1 MKLKLLRVDTK
12 VIMGS
17 FFLVLSSLLAL
28 LPPLILKG
36 LIDGSSIENIGSKV
50 FQSFLIFIGQTLFS
64 SIGYYLFSQ
73 SGEKKIAKIRKKV
86 IEGLIYAEKS
96 FFDKSQSGELTSAIV
111 NDTSVIREFLITT
124 FPNIILSLV
133 MVLGSIVVLFSLDW
147 NLSLLLFITLPCMMF
162 IILPLSNISEK
173 YSRRLQ
179 EEIGF
184 LTGQL
189 TEKIQE
195 HELIKTNQAEKSVQ
209 DVLDNC
215 IERVQNN
222 SLKSDRVT
230 SFETPF
236 ETPFALLFIFATIVV
251 MLTYGGYRVSAGYIS
266 VGTLVSFLI
275 YLFQLLNPISNIANF
290 VTIYS
295 SSKGSSVALEN
306 LLAVPKE
313 KFEGGKSVSGQGL
326 NFNHVYFGYDE
337 NRPVLKDITCSIFKG
352 QKIAFVGPSG
362 SGKSTIVRLLERFYK
377 PLSGDI
383 LMEQSSIYDFN
394 LKEWRSKIAWVSQN
408 NAVLSGSIRDN
419 LCLGLNRLVT
429 DDELMKVLDL
439 VSLGDEIRSM
449 KEGLD
454 TEVGE
459 RGRLLSGGRS
469 QRLQIAR
476 AYLKDAEILI
486 FDEATANLDA
496 DSEYAI
502 ISSLYSVLKEKTVV
516 IIAHR
521 LSTVKD
527 VDCIFFLEEGKIT
540 GSGTHKELLENH
552 ERYARFVQEQMIE

>member
-17 FFLVLSSLLAL
+17 FLLVLSSLLAL
-28 LPPLILKG
+28 LLPLILKG

-50 FQSFLIFIGQTLFS
+50 FQSFLIFIGQALFS

-189 TEKIQE
+189 TENIQE

-222 SLKSDRVT
+222 SLKSDKVT
-230 SFETPF
+230 SF
-236 ETPFALLFIFATIVV
+236 ETPFALLFIFATIAV

-459 RGRLLSGGRS
+459 RGRFLSGGQS

-476 AYLKDAEILI
+476 TYLKDAEILI

-516 IIAHR
+516 IIAHS

>member
-12 VIMGS
+12 VIIGS

-28 LPPLILKG
+28 LLPLILKG

-50 FQSFLIFIGQTLFS
+50 FQSFLIFIGQALFS

-133 MVLGSIVVLFSLDW
+133 MVLGSIIVLFSLDW

-236 ETPFALLFIFATIVV
+236 ALLFIFATIAV

-275 YLFQLLNPISNIANF
+275 YLFQLLNPISNIASF
-290 VTIYS
+290 VTVYS
-295 SSKGSSVALEN
+295 RSKGSSVALEN
-306 LLAVPKE
+306 LLAVPRE
-313 KFEGGKSVSGQGL
+313 TFEGGESVSGQGL

-337 NRPVLKDITCSIFKG
+337 NRPVLKDITFSIFKG

-377 PLSGDI
+377 PLAGDI

-459 RGRLLSGGRS
+459 RGRLLSGGQS

-552 ERYARFVQEQMIE
+552 ECYARFVQEQMIE

>member
-1 MKLKLLRVDTK
+1 MKLKLLKVDTK

-17 FFLVLSSLLAL
+17 FLLVLSSLLAL
-28 LPPLILKG
+28 LLPLILKG

-50 FQSFLIFIGQTLFS
+50 FQSFLIFIGQALFS

-236 ETPFALLFIFATIVV
+236 ALLFIFATIVV

-313 KFEGGKSVSGQGL
+313 KFEGGKSVSGRGL

-352 QKIAFVGPSG
+352 KKIAFVGPSG
-362 SGKSTIVRLLERFYK
+362 SGKSTIVRLLEQFYK

-459 RGRLLSGGRS
+459 RGRFLSGGQS

-476 AYLKDAEILI
+476 IYLKDAEILI
-486 FDEATANLDA
+486 FDESTANLDA

-502 ISSLYSVLKEKTVV
+502 ISILYSALKEKTVV

-527 VDCIFFLEEGKIT
+527 VDCIFFLEERKIT

>member
-17 FFLVLSSLLAL
+17 FLLVLSSLLAL
-28 LPPLILKG
+28 LLPLILKG

-50 FQSFLIFIGQTLFS
+50 FQSFLIFIGQALFS

-111 NDTSVIREFLITT
+111 NDTSVIREFLITI

-236 ETPFALLFIFATIVV
+236 ALLFIFATIVV

-313 KFEGGKSVSGQGL
+313 KFEGGKSVSGRGL

-362 SGKSTIVRLLERFYK
+362 SGKSTIVRLLEQFYK

-459 RGRLLSGGRS
+459 RGRFLSGGQS

-476 AYLKDAEILI
+476 TYLKDAEILI
-486 FDEATANLDA
+486 FDESTANLDA

-502 ISSLYSVLKEKTVV
+502 ISILYSALKEKTVV

-527 VDCIFFLEEGKIT
+527 VDCIFFLEERKIT

>member
-17 FFLVLSSLLAL
+17 FLLVLSSLLAL
-28 LPPLILKG
+28 LLPLILKG

-50 FQSFLIFIGQTLFS
+50 FQSFLTFIGQALFS

-184 LTGQL
+184 LIGQL

-236 ETPFALLFIFATIVV
+236 ALLFIFATIAV

-290 VTIYS
+290 VTVYS
-295 SSKGSSVALEN
+295 RSKGSSVALEN

-362 SGKSTIVRLLERFYK
+362 SGKSTIVRLLEQFYK

-459 RGRLLSGGRS
+459 RGRFLSGGQS

-476 AYLKDAEILI
+476 TYLKDAEILI
-486 FDEATANLDA
+486 FDESTANLDA
-496 DSEYAI
+496 YSEYAI
-502 ISSLYSVLKEKTVV
+502 ISILYSALKEKTVV

-527 VDCIFFLEEGKIT
+527 VDCIFFLEERKIT

>member
-28 LPPLILKG
+28 LLPLILKG

-50 FQSFLIFIGQTLFS
+50 FQSFLIFIGQALFS

-236 ETPFALLFIFATIVV
+236 ALLFIFATIAV

-275 YLFQLLNPISNIANF
+275 YLFQLLNPISNIASF
-290 VTIYS
+290 ITVYS
-295 SSKGSSVALEN
+295 RSKGSSVALEN
-306 LLAVPKE
+306 LLAVPRE
-313 KFEGGKSVSGQGL
+313 TFEGGKSVSGQGL

-337 NRPVLKDITCSIFKG
+337 NRPVLKDITFSIFKG

-459 RGRLLSGGRS
+459 RGRFLSGGQS

-476 AYLKDAEILI
+476 TYLKDAEILI
-486 FDEATANLDA
+486 FDEFTANLDA

-502 ISSLYSVLKEKTVV
+502 ISILYSALKEKTVV

>member
-17 FFLVLSSLLAL
+17 FLLVLSSLLAL
-28 LPPLILKG
+28 LLPLILKG

-50 FQSFLIFIGQTLFS
+50 FQSFLIFIGQALFS

-111 NDTSVIREFLITT
+111 NDMSVIREFLITT

-230 SFETPF
+230 FF

-552 ERYARFVQEQMIE
+552 ERYARFVQ

>member
-17 FFLVLSSLLAL
+17 FLLVLSSLLAL
-28 LPPLILKG
+28 LLPLILKG

-50 FQSFLIFIGQTLFS
+50 FQSFLIFIGQALFS

-236 ETPFALLFIFATIVV
+236 ALLFIFATIVV

-337 NRPVLKDITCSIFKG
+337 NRPVLKDITFSISKG

-362 SGKSTIVRLLERFYK
+362 SGKSTIVRLLEQFYK

-459 RGRLLSGGRS
+459 RGRFLSGGQS

-476 AYLKDAEILI
+476 TYLKDAEILI

-502 ISSLYSVLKEKTVV
+502 ISILYSALKEKTVV

-527 VDCIFFLEEGKIT
+527 VDCIFFLEERKIT

>member
-230 SFETPF
+230 SFEI
-236 ETPFALLFIFATIVV
+236 PFALLFIFATIVV

>member
-12 VIMGS
+12 VIIGS

-28 LPPLILKG
+28 LLPLILKG

-50 FQSFLIFIGQTLFS
+50 FQSFLIFIGQALFS

-96 FFDKSQSGELTSAIV
+96 FFDNSQSGELTSAIV

-133 MVLGSIVVLFSLDW
+133 MVLGSIIVLFSLDW

-236 ETPFALLFIFATIVV
+236 ALLFIFATIAV

-290 VTIYS
+290 VTVYS
-295 SSKGSSVALEN
+295 RSKGSSVALKD
-306 LLAVPKE
+306 LLAVPRE
-313 KFEGGKSVSGQGL
+313 RFEGGKSVSGQGL

-337 NRPVLKDITCSIFKG
+337 NRPVLKDITFSIFKG

-419 LCLGLNRLVT
+419 LCLGLNRLVA

-459 RGRLLSGGRS
+459 RGRLLSGGQS

>member
-28 LPPLILKG
+28 LLPLILKG

-50 FQSFLIFIGQTLFS
+50 FQSFLIFIGQALFS

-111 NDTSVIREFLITT
+111 NDTSAIREFLITT

-133 MVLGSIVVLFSLDW
+133 MVLGSIIVLFSLDW

-236 ETPFALLFIFATIVV
+236 ALLFIFATIAV

-290 VTIYS
+290 VTVYS
-295 SSKGSSVALEN
+295 RSKGSSVALEN

-337 NRPVLKDITCSIFKG
+337 NRPVLKDITFSIFKG

-362 SGKSTIVRLLERFYK
+362 TGKSTIVRLLERFYK

-383 LMEQSSIYDFN
+383 LMDQSSIYDFN
-394 LKEWRSKIAWVSQN
+394 LKDWRSKIAWVSQN

-439 VSLGDEIRSM
+439 VSLGDEIRSL

-459 RGRLLSGGRS
+459 RGRLLSGRQS

-552 ERYARFVQEQMIE
+552 ECYARFVQEQMIE

>member
-17 FFLVLSSLLAL
+17 FLLVLSSLLAL
-28 LPPLILKG
+28 LLSLILKG

-50 FQSFLIFIGQTLFS
+50 FQSFLIFIGQALFS

-236 ETPFALLFIFATIVV
+236 ALLFIFATIVV

-313 KFEGGKSVSGQGL
+313 KFEGGKSVSGRGL

-352 QKIAFVGPSG
+352 KKIAFVGPSG
-362 SGKSTIVRLLERFYK
+362 SGKSTIVRLLEQFYK

-459 RGRLLSGGRS
+459 RGRFLSGGQS

-476 AYLKDAEILI
+476 TYLKDAEILI
-486 FDEATANLDA
+486 FDESTANLDA

-502 ISSLYSVLKEKTVV
+502 ISILYSALKEKTVV

-527 VDCIFFLEEGKIT
+527 VDCIFFLEERKIT

>member
-28 LPPLILKG
+28 LLPLILKG

-230 SFETPF
+230 SFEI
-236 ETPFALLFIFATIVV
+236 PFALLFIFATIVV

>member
-17 FFLVLSSLLAL
+17 FLLVLSSLLAL
-28 LPPLILKG
+28 LLPLILKG

-50 FQSFLIFIGQTLFS
+50 FQSFLIFIGQALFS

-236 ETPFALLFIFATIVV
+236 ALLFIFATIAV

-290 VTIYS
+290 VTVYS
-295 SSKGSSVALEN
+295 RSKGSSVALEN

-362 SGKSTIVRLLERFYK
+362 SGKSTIVRLLEQFYK

-459 RGRLLSGGRS
+459 RGRFLSGGQS

-476 AYLKDAEILI
+476 TYLKDAEILI
-486 FDEATANLDA
+486 FDESTANLDA
-496 DSEYAI
+496 YSEYAI
-502 ISSLYSVLKEKTVV
+502 ISILYSALKEKTVV

-527 VDCIFFLEEGKIT
+527 VDCIFFLEERKIT

>member
-17 FFLVLSSLLAL
+17 FLLVLSSLLAL
-28 LPPLILKG
+28 LLPLILKG

-50 FQSFLIFIGQTLFS
+50 FQSFLIFIGQALFS

-96 FFDKSQSGELTSAIV
+96 FFYKSQSGELTSAIV

-236 ETPFALLFIFATIVV
+236 ALLFIFATIAV

-290 VTIYS
+290 VTVYS
-295 SSKGSSVALEN
+295 RSKGSSVALEN

-362 SGKSTIVRLLERFYK
+362 SGKSTIVRLLEQFYK

-459 RGRLLSGGRS
+459 RGRFLSGGQS

-476 AYLKDAEILI
+476 TYLKDAEILI
-486 FDEATANLDA
+486 FDESTANLDA

-502 ISSLYSVLKEKTVV
+502 ISILYSALKEKTVV

-527 VDCIFFLEEGKIT
+527 VDCIFFLEERKIT

>member
-17 FFLVLSSLLAL
+17 FLLVLSSLLAL
-28 LPPLILKG
+28 LLPLILKG

-50 FQSFLIFIGQTLFS
+50 FQSFLIFIGQALFS

-236 ETPFALLFIFATIVV
+236 ALLFIFATIVV

-313 KFEGGKSVSGQGL
+313 KFEGGKSVSGRGL

-352 QKIAFVGPSG
+352 QKIAFVVPSG
-362 SGKSTIVRLLERFYK
+362 SGKSTIVRLLEQFYK

-459 RGRLLSGGRS
+459 RGRFLSGGQS

-476 AYLKDAEILI
+476 TYLKDAEILI
-486 FDEATANLDA
+486 FDESTANLDA

-502 ISSLYSVLKEKTVV
+502 ISILYSALKEKTVV

-527 VDCIFFLEEGKIT
+527 VDCIFFLEERKIT